1 MRHKKRKLKDLN
13 SPDGPIQVRQQP
25 DLKEKHNNNPR
36 NLPIDNAGTE
46 PDQSRSEWSNADLR
60 KDHTEDLPD

>member
-13 SPDGPIQVRQQP
+13 SPEDPLQVRQEP
-25 DLKEKHNNNPR
+25 GLKGKHNYNPR

-46 PDQSRSEWSNADLR
+46 PDQSRPEWSNADLR
-60 KDHTEDLPD
+60 KDHTEDLPE